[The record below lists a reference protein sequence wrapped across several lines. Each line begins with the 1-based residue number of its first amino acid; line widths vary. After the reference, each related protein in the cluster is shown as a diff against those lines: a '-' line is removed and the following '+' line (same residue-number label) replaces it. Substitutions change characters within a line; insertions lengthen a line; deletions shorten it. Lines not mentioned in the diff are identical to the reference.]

1 MAARGKSFA
10 LVAEISEAFGAVRIA
25 GAGEGCFPEGDD
37 SMNIFTGKTAG
48 SDGSGSYAGSTRRIL
63 MERTGRL
70 LSCLLVACLFASVA
84 TRSFAQ
90 GSYRAQLRGVV
101 TDASGAV
108 VHNATVTITDSGT
121 NISSVSHSDDKGE
134 YFFTGLRPSTYS
146 VKAELRGFRTTER
159 TGVVLAVDQEAS
171 LNFSLTPASVSEN
184 VIVTTTAPLLDTDNA
199 TLGTDITHEYINE
212 IPLMGRDYF
221 GLTFLAA
228 GVTEVAGSGTSD
240 NYPSGT
246 NFTSNGQR
254 NATAEI
260 RLDGAL
266 ISAPEQGE
274 GGNSNVY
281 YEPLVDSVQE
291 FKVQNNS
298 FSAEFGNN
306 GGTVVNMVLKSGTN
320 AFHGTGWYFLQR
332 PQIDA
337 RDFFNPKYFLGDS
350 TPNPK
355 PDSKRDQGGF
365 SLGGPIRKN
374 RTFFFVDFEKVRSLG
389 AQSGVVTVPTM
400 AERAGDFSG
409 LTNDIYDPNVN
420 CGTSTNVIRPQ
431 VGLNCSGQQISPLNV
446 IPAGEINPIGM
457 AVLNLY
463 PKPSNS
469 DEFNNYNFTTV
480 ANAPDY
486 QFDIKIDHQIN
497 DRNRINGR
505 YSRGWSNYTTPLT
518 LGDGFDNDGIAS
530 GVTVAQNGSFEY
542 SWTVNP
548 RIILTSH
555 VAIDRVHEL
564 SLPGIPTI
572 SGFNSSLPAGIQG
585 LSPVFEQANGI
596 DEMPTFQ
603 MQGNLPWNNLYDQCC
618 IYTKFGHTL
627 LSYSSQL
634 VISRGS
640 HLIKLG
646 GEQRIFYNNF
656 WQPNNPTGI
665 LTFTDEVTSRTP
677 FSDYDATGV
686 VTTGNP
692 LASLAFGYG
701 DNLNASSQLIV
712 TPSVA
717 NRSLET
723 GFYIQDDW
731 KVNSKLT
738 VNLGLRYEWSSPYTS
753 RTNQLEFSNF
763 TADSGVG
770 IDFTS
775 LPPGAQALGAMSAQA
790 IMQSIPGLNLP
801 TTQELLGTTQFASPS
816 RRTIPTYRK
825 DIGPRLGFAYAFDSK
840 TVVRGGV
847 GVYFGMSPVTNFQY
861 PGSAFRKTATL
872 FFTNDDFA
880 TQSATL
886 ENPFPGGFTGPQGKQ
901 YGQLANWGYQNP
913 NDLGNT
919 AARDADIYQWNL
931 GIQRELPGEIVL
943 GVDYVANRSTH
954 LPWSGTNNRAY
965 IPSTLL
971 GQISQAVRSNYE
983 GQPGNGPGSCDAS
996 SCVTNFLNTQV
1007 GNPFYNM
1014 FNTPCTAS
1022 PSNPCFNEANSN
1034 YGESTLPLSTL
1045 LTTYPQ
1051 FAGDFEGLMLESANS
1066 WYNAMQI
1073 RFQKRTTHHVSFEG
1087 SYTISKETDYSSAG
1101 RNNWVGGLGLAMP
1114 QQLDNLRAEH
1124 SIGASDA
1131 PQRLAGAVVVDLPFG
1146 RKQWIGGNMNRGV
1159 DAIVGGW
1166 SVATLMTFQSG
1177 QPMAI
1182 GLNNPLLA
1190 NGSQRPD
1197 VACSQLKSGTSMHDV
1212 ALQWQTNP
1220 AAINLGNPPVNTF
1233 FNANCFAAPGDQIPG
1248 NAPRYFPGL
1257 RVDGIH
1263 NADLNLYKSFVP
1275 KEGMR
1280 VEVRAEIFNFTNHP
1294 RFGQPNSAVGSGPAG
1309 SSTSTNPFFGTIS
1322 GDAAGE
1328 TPRFFQFGARLEF

>member
-1 MAARGKSFA
+1 MR
-10 LVAEISEAFGAVRIA
+10 
-25 GAGEGCFPEGDD
+25 P
-37 SMNIFTGKTAG
+37 
-48 SDGSGSYAGSTRRIL
+48 
-63 MERTGRL
+63 TGRL
-70 LSCLLVACLFASVA
+70 LCCIFVAYLCASLATLVA
-84 TRSFAQ
+84 AQ

-101 TDASGAV
+101 SDATGAV
-108 VHNATVTITDSGT
+108 IHNATVTITDTGT
-121 NISSVSHSDDKGE
+121 NISSVSHTDDKGE

-146 VKAELRGFRTTER
+146 VKAEQAGFRTTQR

-171 LNFSLTPASVSEN
+171 LNFTLTPAGVSEN
-184 VIVTTTAPLLDTDNA
+184 IIVTTTAPLLDTDNA

-212 IPLMGRDYF
+212 IPLMGRDFF

-228 GVTEVAGSGTSD
+228 GVTEVTGASTAD

-320 AFHGTGWYFLQR
+320 SFHGTGWYFLQR
-332 PQIDA
+332 PQMDA
-337 RDFFNPKYFLGDS
+337 RDFFNPKYFLGDPV
-350 TPNPK
+350 PNPK

-374 RTFFFVDFEKVRSLG
+374 KTFFFADFEKVRSLS
-389 AQSGVVTVPTM
+389 ASSGVVTVPTM
-400 AERAGDFSG
+400 AERQGNFSG
-409 LTNDIYDPNVN
+409 LTNNIYDPNVN
-420 CGTSTNVIRPQ
+420 CGTPTNVIRPQ
-431 VGLNCSGQQISPLNV
+431 VGYNCSGNLIPGETPNV
-446 IPAGEINPIGM
+446 IPAGEINPIGI

-469 DEFNNYNFTTV
+469 NEFNNYNYTTV
-480 ANAPDY
+480 AQAPDY

-497 DRNRINGR
+497 DKNRVNGR

-530 GVTVAQNGSFEY
+530 GVTLAQNGSFEY

-548 RIILTSH
+548 RIIWTSH
-555 VAIDRVHEL
+555 AAVDRVHEL

-572 SGFNSSLPAGIQG
+572 SGFNSSLPAGTQP
-585 LSPVFEQANGI
+585 LPPVFEQANGI
-596 DEMPTFQ
+596 DEMPTFM
-603 MQGNLPWNNLYDQCC
+603 MQGNLPWTDLYDQCC

-627 LSYSSQL
+627 VSYSSQL

-640 HLIKLG
+640 HLIKVG

-656 WQPNNPTGI
+656 WQPNNPTGL
-665 LTFTDEVTSRTP
+665 LTFTDEVTSPTP
-677 FSDYDATGV
+677 NSDYDASGV

-701 DNLNASSQLIV
+701 DNINASSQLIV

-753 RTNQLEFSNF
+753 RNNQLEFSNF

-770 IDFTS
+770 INLAS
-775 LPPGAQALGAMSAQA
+775 LPVTAPAGTLSAQGL
-790 IMQSIPGLNLP
+790 MQSIPGLNLP
-801 TTQELLGTTQFASPS
+801 TTQELYGTTQFATSS
-816 RRTIPTYRK
+816 MRTVPTYRK

-840 TVVRGGV
+840 TVVRGGA
-847 GVYFGMSPVTNFQY
+847 GIYFGMSPATNFQY
-861 PGSAFRKTATL
+861 PGSAFRKTANL
-872 FFTNDDFA
+872 FFTNNDFA

-886 ENPFPGGFTGPQGKQ
+886 ENPFPSGFTGPQGTQ
-901 YGQLANWGYQNP
+901 YGQFANWGYQNP

-931 GIQRELPGEIVL
+931 GIQRELPSQIVL

-954 LPWSGTNNRAY
+954 LPWSGTNNRAF
-965 IPSTLL
+965 IPSSLL
-971 GQISQAVRSNYE
+971 AQISQAVHYDNDVT
-983 GQPGNGPGSCDAS
+983 QGNGIGNCDDN
-996 SCVTNFLNTQV
+996 SCVTNFLQTLV
-1007 GNPFYNM
+1007 GNPFYGM
-1014 FNTPCTAS
+1014 FNTPCTSS
-1022 PSNPCFNEANSN
+1022 PSHPCFNEVNSN
-1034 YGESTLPLSTL
+1034 YGQSTLPLSTL
-1045 LTTYPQ
+1045 LNKYPQ
-1051 FAGDFEGLMLESANS
+1051 FNTDFEGLMLESANS
-1066 WYNAMQI
+1066 WYNAMQL

-1101 RNNWVGGLGLAMP
+1101 RNNWVGALGLGLP
-1114 QQLDNLRAEH
+1114 QQLDRLSAEH

-1131 PQRLAGAVVVDLPFG
+1131 PQRLAGAVVVDLPIG
-1146 RKQWIGGNMNRGV
+1146 RKEWIGGNMNRAV
-1159 DAIVGGW
+1159 DAVIGGW
-1166 SVATLMTFQSG
+1166 SVATLLTQQSG

-1197 VACSQLKSGTSMHDV
+1197 VVCSQLKSGTSMHEV
-1212 ALQWQTNP
+1212 ALNWQTNA
-1220 AAINLGNPPVNTF
+1220 AAINNGNPPVATF
-1233 FNANCFAAPGDQIPG
+1233 FNASCFADPGDQIPG

-1263 NADLNLYKSFVP
+1263 DADLNLYKSFVP

-1280 VEVRAEIFNFTNHP
+1280 LEVRAEIFNLTNHP
-1294 RFGQPNSAVGSGPAG
+1294 RFAQPNSAVGSGPAG
-1309 SSTSTNPFFGTIS
+1309 SSTQTNPFFGTIS
-1322 GDAAGE
+1322 GDSVNG
-1328 TPRFFQFGARLEF
+1328 TTLQVPRFFQFGVRFEF

>member
-1 MAARGKSFA
+1 
-10 LVAEISEAFGAVRIA
+10 LL
-25 GAGEGCFPEGDD
+25 GAG
-37 SMNIFTGKTAG
+37 
-48 SDGSGSYAGSTRRIL
+48 
-63 MERTGRL
+63 
-70 LSCLLVACLFASVA
+70 FATFA
-84 TRSFAQ
+84 AAQ

-101 TDASGAV
+101 SDASGAV
-108 VHNATVTITDSGT
+108 VHDATVTITDAGT
-121 NISSVSHSDDKGE
+121 NIASVSRTDNKGE
-134 YFFTGLRPSTYS
+134 YFFTGLRPSTYT
-146 VKAELRGFRTTER
+146 VKAELKGFRTSER

-171 LNFSLTPASVSEN
+171 LNFTLTPASVSEK
-184 VIVTTTAPLLDTDNA
+184 IEVTTTAPLMDTDNA

-212 IPLMGRDYF
+212 IPLMGRDFF

-228 GVTEVAGSGTSD
+228 GVTEVAGAGTSD

-306 GGTVVNMVLKSGTN
+306 GGTVVNMVLKGGTN
-320 AFHGTGWYFLQR
+320 TFHGTGWYFLQR
-332 PQIDA
+332 PQMDA
-337 RDFFNPKYFLGDS
+337 RDFFNPKYLLGDPF
-350 TPNPK
+350 PNAK

-365 SLGGPIRKN
+365 SLGGPIKRNK
-374 RTFFFVDFEKVRSLG
+374 TFFFVDFEKVRSLG
-389 AQSGVVTVPTM
+389 ATSGVVTVPTA
-400 AERAGDFSG
+400 AERTGNFSG
-409 LTNDIYDPNVN
+409 LTNNIYDPTVN
-420 CGTSTNVIRPQ
+420 CGTVTNVVRPQ
-431 VGLNCSGQQISPLNV
+431 VGFDCNNNPIPGETPNV
-446 IPAGEINPIGM
+446 IPVGERDSVGM

-463 PKPSNS
+463 PQPTNSN
-469 DEFNNYNFTTV
+469 EFNNYNFTTL

-497 DRNRINGR
+497 DKNRVNGR
-505 YSRGWSNYTTPLT
+505 YSRSWSNYTTPLT

-548 RIILTSH
+548 RIIWTSH
-555 VAIDRVHEL
+555 AAIDRVHEL
-564 SLPGIPTI
+564 SVPGIPTI
-572 SGFNSSLPAGIQG
+572 SSFNASLPAGVQG
-585 LSPVFEQANGI
+585 LPAVYQQANGI
-596 DEMPTFQ
+596 DEMPTFN
-603 MQGNLPWNNLYDQCC
+603 MQGNLPWNNLFDQCC

-627 LSYSSQL
+627 VSYSSQL

-656 WQPNNPTGI
+656 WQPNNPTGN
-665 LTFTDEVTSRTP
+665 LTFTDEVTSPTP
-677 FSDYDATGV
+677 NNDFDPNNPN

-701 DNLNASSQLIV
+701 DNINASSQLLI

-723 GFYIQDDW
+723 GFYVQDDW

-753 RTNQLEFSNF
+753 RDNHLEFSNF

-770 IDFTS
+770 INLSTV
-775 LPPGAQALGAMSAQA
+775 PAAAPGGTLSAQGF
-790 IMQSIPGLNLP
+790 MQSIPGLNLP
-801 TTQELLGTTQFASPS
+801 TTQELFGTTQFATSS
-816 RRTIPTYRK
+816 MRTVPTYRK

-840 TVVRGGV
+840 TVVRGGA
-847 GVYFGMSPVTNFQY
+847 GIYFGMSPATNFQY
-861 PGSAFRKTATL
+861 PGSAFRKTANL
-872 FFTNDDFA
+872 FFTNNDFA
-880 TQSATL
+880 CGDGNPACPTTSSL

-931 GIQRELPGEIVL
+931 GVQRELPSEIVL
-943 GVDYVANRSTH
+943 GVDYVAGRSTH
-954 LPWSGTNNRAY
+954 LPWSGTNNRDY
-965 IPSTLL
+965 IPSSLL
-971 GQISQAVRSNYE
+971 GQISQAVRFNNDVT
-983 GQPGNGPGSCDAS
+983 QGNGIGNCDATN
-996 SCVTNFLNTQV
+996 CVTNFLQTLV
-1007 GNPFYNM
+1007 GNPFYSM
-1014 FNTPCTAS
+1014 FNTPCTSS
-1022 PSNPCFNEANSN
+1022 PSNPCFNEVNSN
-1034 YGESTLPLSTL
+1034 YGQSTLPLSNL
-1045 LTTYPQ
+1045 INKYPQ

-1066 WYNAMQI
+1066 WYNAVQI

-1101 RNNWVGGLGLAMP
+1101 RNNWVGALGLGQP
-1114 QQLDNLRAEH
+1114 QQLDNLSAEH

-1131 PQRLAGAVVVDLPFG
+1131 PQRLAGAVVVDLPIG
-1146 RKQWIGGNMNRGV
+1146 RNQWILGNMNRGV
-1159 DAIVGGW
+1159 DAVIGGW
-1166 SVATLMTFQSG
+1166 SVATLITQQSG

-1182 GLNNPLLA
+1182 GLSNPLLA
-1190 NGSQRPD
+1190 NGSQRPNT
-1197 VACSQLKSGTSMHDV
+1197 VCTQLKSGTSMHDV
-1212 ALQWQTNP
+1212 ALNWQTNP
-1220 AAINLGNPPVNTF
+1220 AAINLGNPPVATF
-1233 FNANCFAAPGDQIPG
+1233 FNANCFSDPGDNIPG
-1248 NAPRYFPGL
+1248 NAPRYFSGL
-1257 RVDGIH
+1257 RIDGIH

-1309 SSTSTNPFFGTIS
+1309 SSTQTNPFFGTIS
-1322 GDAAGE
+1322 GDGAGA
-1328 TPRFFQFGARLEF
+1328 TPRFFQFGVRFEF

>member
-1 MAARGKSFA
+1 
-10 LVAEISEAFGAVRIA
+10 
-25 GAGEGCFPEGDD
+25 
-37 SMNIFTGKTAG
+37 
-48 SDGSGSYAGSTRRIL
+48 
-63 MERTGRL
+63 
-70 LSCLLVACLFASVA
+70 
-84 TRSFAQ
+84 
-90 GSYRAQLRGVV
+90 VV
-101 TDASGAV
+101 G
-108 VHNATVTITDSGT
+108 NATVTITNDGT
-121 NISSVSHSDDKGE
+121 NIAQTAHCDEHGQ
-134 YFFTGLRPSTYS
+134 YFLSGLRPSVYTI
-146 VKAELRGFRTTER
+146 KAQASGFQIEEKRD
-159 TGVVLAVDQEAS
+159 VVLQVDQK
-171 LNFSLTPASVSEN
+171 TSVDFVLHPSGVSQTLE
-184 VIVTTTAPLLDTDNA
+184 VKETAPPLLDTDNA
-199 TLGTDITHEYINE
+199 TLGTDITSEYVHEL
-212 IPLMGRDYF
+212 PLLNRDYF

-260 RLDGAL
+260 RMDGAL

-281 YEPLVDSVQE
+281 YEPLVESVQE
-291 FKVQNNS
+291 FKVENNS

-332 PQIDA
+332 PGIDA
-337 RDFFNPKYFLGDS
+337 RDFFNPE
-350 TPNPK
+350 PNPK
-355 PDSKRDQGGF
+355 PDSRRDQGGI

-374 RTFFFVDFEKVRSLG
+374 KTFFFADFEKVRASS
-389 AQSGVVTVPTM
+389 AVSGLVTVPTL
-400 AERAGDFSG
+400 AERQGNFSG
-409 LTNDIYDPNVN
+409 LTNNIYDPNVN
-420 CGTSTNVIRPQ
+420 CGTSTNVVRPQ
-431 VGLNCSGQQISPLNV
+431 VGIDCSGNTIPGETPNV
-446 IPAGEINPIGM
+446 IPAGEINSIGI
-457 AVLNLY
+457 AVLNLF

-469 DEFNNYNFTTV
+469 NEFNNYNYTTV
-480 ANAPDY
+480 TQAPDY
-486 QFDIKIDHQIN
+486 QFDVKIDHQIN
-497 DRNRINGR
+497 DRNHVSGR

-542 SWTVNP
+542 SLTVNP
-548 RIILTSH
+548 RIVWTSH
-555 VAIDRVHEL
+555 AAIDRVHEL
-564 SLPGIPTI
+564 SLPGIPKI
-572 SGFNSSLPAGIQG
+572 SSFNASLPTGTQG
-585 LSPVFEQANGI
+585 LPSVFEQANGI
-596 DEMPTFQ
+596 DEMPSFI
-603 MQGNLPWNNLYDQCC
+603 MQGNLPWTDLYDQCC

-627 LSYSSQL
+627 VSYSSQL
-634 VISRGS
+634 VISKGA
-640 HLIKLG
+640 HLIKMG

-656 WQPNNPTGI
+656 WQPNNPTGL
-665 LTFTDEVTSRTP
+665 LTFTDEVTSPTP
-677 FSDYDATGV
+677 NSDYDASGV

-701 DNLNASSQLIV
+701 DNVNASSQLIV

-723 GFYIQDDW
+723 GFYVQDDW

-753 RTNQLEFSNF
+753 RNNQLEFSNF
-763 TADSGVG
+763 TADSGVSMNLA
-770 IDFTS
+770 S
-775 LPPGAQALGAMSAQA
+775 LPASAPAGTLSAQGT
-790 IMQSIPGLNLP
+790 MQTIPGLNLP
-801 TTQELLGTTQFASPS
+801 TTQELYGTTTFATPS
-816 RRTIPTYRK
+816 MRTVPTYRK

-840 TVVRGGV
+840 TVVRGGA
-847 GVYFGMSPVTNFQY
+847 GIYFGMSPATNFQY
-861 PGSAFRKTATL
+861 PGSAFRKTANL

-886 ENPFPGGFTGPQGKQ
+886 ENPFPSGFTGPQGTQ
-901 YGQLANWGYQNP
+901 YGQFANWGYQNP

-931 GIQRELPGEIVL
+931 GFQRELPSQIVI

-954 LPWSGTNNRAY
+954 LPWSGTNNRAF

-971 GQISQAVRSNYE
+971 AQISQAAHTNNDVT
-983 GQPGNGPGSCDAS
+983 QGNGVGNCDANN
-996 SCVTNFLNTQV
+996 CVTNFLQTLV
-1007 GNPFYNM
+1007 GNPFFSM
-1014 FNTPCTAS
+1014 FNSPCTSTA
-1022 PSNPCFNEANSN
+1022 SNPCFNEPNSN
-1034 YGESTLPLSTL
+1034 YGESTLPLATL
-1045 LTTYPQ
+1045 LTKYPQ

-1066 WYNAMQI
+1066 WYNALQI

-1101 RNNWVGGLGLAMP
+1101 RNNWVGGLGLGLP
-1114 QQLDNLRAEH
+1114 QQLDNLSAEH

-1131 PQRLAGAVVVDLPFG
+1131 PQRLAAAVVVDLPIG
-1146 RKQWIGGNMNRGV
+1146 RQQLIGGGMNRV
-1159 DAIVGGW
+1159 LDAVIGGW
-1166 SVATLMTFQSG
+1166 SIATMLTEQSG

-1197 VACSQLKSGTSMHDV
+1197 VVCGQLKSGTSMHDV
-1212 ALQWQTNP
+1212 ALNWGTNST
-1220 AAINLGNPPVNTF
+1220 AISNGLPPVNTF
-1233 FNANCFAAPGDQIPG
+1233 FNANCFADPGDQIPG

-1280 VEVRAEIFNFTNHP
+1280 LEVRAEVFNVTNHP

-1322 GDAAGE
+1322 GDALGE
-1328 TPRFFQFGARLEF
+1328 TPRFFQFGVRFEF